1 MPTDWDDT
9 DTIAE
14 IERDTGEHVIH
25 VDLGKRARIRYWA
38 RSTGRCHART
48 ADCPLRCSDHAAGVV
63 CPRLVG
69 VMPSTDWSP
78 L

>member
-1 MPTDWDDT
+1 MPDWDDT

-38 RSTGRCHART
+38 RRRIRQAR
-48 ADCPLRCSDHAAGVV
+48 VV
-63 CPRLVG
+63 EPDEALTG
-69 VMPSTDWSP
+69 VMPATDWAA